1 MISPIK
7 LPHTVAMILAGG
19 RVGELSVLTLERPKS
34 ALPFAGH
41 FRIID
46 FALSN
51 CGRAGITQVG
61 ILSQYRPSSLIDHI
75 GIGESWDF
83 VGLDRGAKI
92 LPPYHAAEGSD
103 WYRGNADAVLQNLGY
118 LQGRGA
124 ELALILSGD
133 HVYSMDYRDLILHHL
148 QQEADLT
155 IALKPVT
162 EPDRRFGYA
171 TLDEGG
177 RVVSYEEKP
186 AEPRS
191 NLASLTIYVFGIEPL
206 TKVLTAMKDLDS
218 IEFGRDVIP
227 EMISHHRVSG
237 YVFDEYWAYTR
248 TIDSYYTAHQDLL
261 AGRIDLERWM
271 VRTNNE
277 DNTLARRTPPI
288 FRSWTEAEGS
298 MISEGCTV
306 EGKVGGSVLGP
317 GVHVEREAVVENSI
331 LFQDVRV
338 AKGAHVCQSILD
350 KRSTVGEGAT
360 IGVAPRQARMTETA
374 AGSTLGIALLGK
386 DARIEP
392 GAVVP
397 RGGAIHPRAVVES
410 QSSTGKGA

>member
-1 MISPIK
+1 
-7 LPHTVAMILAGG
+7 MILAGG

-51 CGRAGITQVG
+51 CTLAGITQVG
-61 ILSQYRPSSLIDHI
+61 ILSQYRPASLIDHI

-83 VGLDRGAKI
+83 IGLDRGAKI

-103 WYRGNADAVLQNLGY
+103 WYRGNADAVLQNLNY
-118 LQGRGA
+118 LQDHGA

-148 QQEADLT
+148 EQDADLT
-155 IALKPVT
+155 VALKPVT

-177 RVVSYEEKP
+177 RLLSYEEKP

-191 NLASLTIYVFGIEPL
+191 NLASLTIYVFGITPL

-227 EMISHHRVSG
+227 EMLSNYRVSG
-237 YVFDEYWAYTR
+237 YIFDEYWAYTR
-248 TIDSYYTAHQDLL
+248 TIDSYFTAHQDLL
-261 AGRIDLERWM
+261 AGRIDLERWT
-271 VRTNNE
+271 VRTNNQ
-277 DNTLARRTPPI
+277 DNTLDRRTPPI
-288 FRSWTEAEGS
+288 FRSWTEADRS
-298 MISEGCTV
+298 LISEGCIV
-306 EGKVGGSVLGP
+306 EGKVTGSILGP
-317 GVHVEREAVVENSI
+317 GVRIDRDAVVENSI
-331 LFQDVRV
+331 LFQDARV
-338 AKGAHVCQSILD
+338 TSGAHVRQSILD

-360 IGVAPRQARMTETA
+360 IGVAPRQTRLAETA
-374 AGSTLGIALLGK
+374 AGSTMGIALLGK
-386 DARIEP
+386 DARIKP

-397 RGGAIHPRAVVES
+397 QGGAIHPRAVVES
-410 QSSTGKGA
+410 PPGTGKGN